1 MRLVHLH
8 QHSHA
13 SFLDAHGKPEQ
24 IAERVQELGMCACAV
39 TDHGNVIA
47 HVPFQSAM
55 RKRGL
60 RPILGCEFY
69 VCDDMTVRERYQESL
84 GVNAIPHVTILART
98 QEGYAN
104 LLKLSRLS
112 WQDGYY
118 YKPRIDWGVLAK
130 YQAGLIVLSGCVA
143 GYPSRLLLNQGED
156 AAREFLR
163 RRKQEIEH
171 YYIELVPEPGLNSS
185 HETMLPL
192 LRLAIELGIP
202 PVMTADGHFVRP
214 EHHRVQDVM
223 LARSTGDR
231 VDSPNRK
238 IQLPAYQ
245 YLCSADELLTR
256 AMNCLPSG
264 FEFSER
270 LTQDN
275 LAKAFISAIDNTAI
289 IANSCEVEIPRAK
302 SVSFPKTP
310 TGTDANG
317 FLFSL
322 MADGFRHRWEGVEL
336 MGQACLAADDAQ
348 GAMLLQQRYWQRA
361 CHEWQVLTRKGFAD
375 YMLAII
381 DVVNWMKSQDA
392 LVMLRGSAAGC
403 LILWLTGASE
413 VDPILHDLSF
423 ERFYDD
429 NRPDPPDVDIDFEQS
444 RRNEAIQY
452 IYNTYGQDCCSQIAA
467 LSALKA
473 KAALVDAC
481 AAFGIPRNVYG
492 PLATALDSADADVA
506 HQLDTV
512 TDPAAIKV
520 LQQHPELRQVVPLM
534 IGQYR
539 QASIHAAGVIIS
551 SEPLDHVIGVML
563 GADKQ
568 AVAAID
574 KRGASELG
582 LLKMDF
588 LAVKSLDVIAETA
601 RRVWGSVQPLY
612 KLPLED
618 PKALA
623 LANDR
628 QLAGVFQLDGQSA
641 AKVAARIGIHSFEDL
656 VAASALCRPGPA
668 DWVTTYRA
676 NKEDPHSFAAY
687 VGKYHPIA
695 QEIIKKTFGILIF
708 QEQVMALARELAGFE
723 WPQVHQLR
731 KGVAD
736 KLGLDPQK
744 GPAWEAAWSKLF
756 VEGCF
761 WRGVSPTEAEH
772 WWGSI
777 KTHGGYSF
785 NRSHCVSYGFI
796 GAWMLYLK
804 AHHPAEFYA
813 TYLELEDD
821 DIKRGRL
828 AREYLALHPNN
839 RVHLLNQYAPSVTFK
854 KWDEHTIVGGL
865 SQLRNV
871 GTKTAERTVNTLQQL
886 AEGGFSPMS
895 EDDVWAALYSALP
908 DRVTDAVEQ
917 AGVRTRSWRIDA
929 LIELAPWFPVPQ
941 LEPEH
946 EAIRSASSLR
956 KLCELP
962 SMTSQS
968 EVVVCGY
975 VKVTDFDHERIGA
988 VIEDETAAI
997 HVRVSARN
1005 AKSKGPAFKQY
1016 RPGDFIM
1023 VRGFWSNDVLY
1034 ADQFGPQDD
1043 DQEKVL
1049 TNERSRRIA
1058 ARPNPLNISDRQQ
1071 PKTGVKRKRTTR
1083 PKGDA
1088 ASFLPTLSQPVEGD
1102 GAGGS

>member
-1 MRLVHLH
+1 
-8 QHSHA
+8 
-13 SFLDAHGKPEQ
+13 
-24 IAERVQELGMCACAV
+24 
-39 TDHGNVIA
+39 
-47 HVPFQSAM
+47 
-55 RKRGL
+55 
-60 RPILGCEFY
+60 
-69 VCDDMTVRERYQESL
+69 
-84 GVNAIPHVTILART
+84 
-98 QEGYAN
+98 
-104 LLKLSRLS
+104 
-112 WQDGYY
+112 
-118 YKPRIDWGVLAK
+118 
-130 YQAGLIVLSGCVA
+130 
-143 GYPSRLLLNQGED
+143 
-156 AAREFLR
+156 
-163 RRKQEIEH
+163 
-171 YYIELVPEPGLNSS
+171 
-185 HETMLPL
+185 
-192 LRLAIELGIP
+192 
-202 PVMTADGHFVRP
+202 
-214 EHHRVQDVM
+214 
-223 LARSTGDR
+223 
-231 VDSPNRK
+231 
-238 IQLPAYQ
+238 
-245 YLCSADELLTR
+245 
-256 AMNCLPSG
+256 
-264 FEFSER
+264 
-270 LTQDN
+270 
-275 LAKAFISAIDNTAI
+275 
-289 IANSCEVEIPRAK
+289 
-302 SVSFPKTP
+302 
-310 TGTDANG
+310 
-317 FLFSL
+317 
-322 MADGFRHRWEGVEL
+322 
-336 MGQACLAADDAQ
+336 
-348 GAMLLQQRYWQRA
+348 MLLQQRYWQRA

-381 DVVNWMKSQDA
+381 DVVNWMKKQDA

-452 IYNTYGQDCCSQIAA
+452 IYSTYGQDCCSQIAA

-512 TDPAAIKV
+512 TDPAAMKV
-520 LQQHPELRQVVPLM
+520 LEQHPELREVVPLM

-574 KRGASELG
+574 KRGAAELG

-628 QLAGVFQLDGQSA
+628 QLAGVFQLDGQA
-641 AKVAARIGIHSFEDL
+641 AARVAARIGIHSFEDL

-668 DWVTTYRA
+668 DWVTTYRT
-676 NKEDPHSFAAY
+676 NKEDWHNFATY

-695 QEIIKKTFGILIF
+695 QLIIKKTFGILIF
-708 QEQVMALARELAGFE
+708 QEQVMALARELAGFD
-723 WPQVHQLR
+723 WPKVHQLR

-744 GPAWEAAWSKLF
+744 GPAWEAEWSKLF
-756 VEGCF
+756 IEGCF
-761 WRGVSPTEAEH
+761 WQGVSPTEAKH
-772 WWGSI
+772 WWDSI

-785 NRSHCVSYGFI
+785 NRCLTGDTLVYRGAAGRYGGNEITLTELYAAQEGNTAWSKKIRAGKLTLLQMDADGRVRPRHLKRVYQNGVCEVWRVNTTSGRHIDATANHRLLTQRGYVEVSQLTLDDSLTIMEEREQRPKTGPRSAATGNNYTGKGFQNGNSNPSYIDGRTALLHQLRLELKQRSKGECELCHAIDSSRFECAHMNSLEQCGGDYSRYHSLGNALWLCNSCHKQLDHDKGERVKRWGKGRPTAHDRIISIESIGQQVVYDVEMATEGHNFIANEIVSHNSHCVSYGVI

-821 DIKRGRL
+821 DVKRGRL
-828 AREYLALHPNN
+828 AREYLALHPDN
-839 RVHLLNQYAPSVTFK
+839 RVHLLDQYVPSVTFR

-886 AEGGFSPMS
+886 AEGGFSPMN
-895 EDDVWAALYSALP
+895 EDDAWAALYSALP
-908 DRVTDAVEQ
+908 DRVTDAIEQ
-917 AGVRTRSWRIDA
+917 AGVRTREWRVDA
-929 LIELAPWFPVPQ
+929 LIELAPWFPVPR

-946 EAIRSASSLR
+946 EAIRANGSLR
-956 KLCELP
+956 RLCELP

-1058 ARPNPLNISDRQQ
+1058 ARPNPLNIGDRQQ
-1071 PKTGVKRKRTTR
+1071 PKNRVKRQRTAR

-1088 ASFLPTLSQPVEGD
+1088 ASFLPPLPQPVESG
-1102 GAGGS
+1102 GAGGNEASR